1 MNYYLISG
9 IGLKFALLSYNEMN
23 LKKTKKLQ
31 SERDVEAVF

>member
-23 LKKTKKLQ
+23 LKKKK
-31 SERDVEAVF
+31 SFKVSVT

>member
-23 LKKTKKLQ
+23 LKKKKLQ